1 MALSGRL
8 MKPRLAMLYY
18 AEPPPDSGLERGKSI
33 SAAVIHVPFL
43 KGAQIFLAQI
53 DLRRVQ
59 QTVEAIKEQDV
70 LFSKRNNV
78 CPT

>member
-1 MALSGRL
+1 
-8 MKPRLAMLYY
+8 MLYY
-18 AEPPPDSGLERGKSI
+18 AEPPPDSCLERGKSI
-33 SAAVIHVPFL
+33 SAAVIRVQLL
-43 KGAQIFLAQI
+43 KGAQFFLAQI

-59 QTVEAIKEQDV
+59 QTVEAIKEKDV